1 MTPVDL
7 QVKRSVVSRIKFP
20 NRVSLDHIRTQL
32 RRLKA
37 TGQLTIQCYQGGVTL
52 VTFVA
57 ENDLNGHDR
66 VELQFDTPTIP

>member
-7 QVKRSVVSRIKFP
+7 HIRRSVVSKIKFP
-20 NRVSLDHIRTQL
+20 NRVSLDHVRQQL
-32 RRLKA
+32 RKLHA
-37 TGQLTIQCYQGGVTL
+37 TGTMTLQFYQGGVTL

-66 VELQFDTPTIP
+66 VELQFDTPIIP